1 MKSVLISI
9 RPEWCEKIISGLK
22 TIEVR
27 KTRPSIDTPFKC
39 YIYQTKHR
47 WVFTWLRTRFGN
59 ALADS
64 LESAFGKVIGEFI
77 CDKMHAV
84 KVCNN
89 VDDSFPIYYE
99 KAINMAC
106 MDRIALD
113 KYSKGKNLIGWHI
126 SDLVI
131 YDKPKELS
139 EFYNPCH
146 FGCGCNICEYK
157 SWDYSYGGS
166 CKELVC
172 TVSNRKPIKHPPQ
185 SWCYVEEL

>member
-1 MKSVLISI
+1 MSKAVLISI
-9 RPEWCEKIISGLK
+9 RPEWCEKIVSGQK

-64 LESAFGKVIGEFI
+64 LESAFGKVIGEFF

-99 KAINMAC
+99 KTINMAC
-106 MDRIALD
+106 LDRIAID

-139 EFYNPCH
+139 DF
-146 FGCGCNICEYK
+146 
-157 SWDYSYGGS
+157 
-166 CKELVC
+166 C
-172 TVSNRKPIKHPPQ
+172 TDSSVFTFDDEGNQVYTGMKRPPQ
-185 SWCYVEEL
+185 SWCYVEGK